1 MAGPVSDATTA
12 SVLALNAGS
21 SSLKFGLFAVDA
33 GACGRVLSGAAVLDG
48 HWIVRDDSGQ
58 DIGGGPSGDHAGD
71 AVAAIR
77 RVLESRG
84 LAPPDAIGHRIVHG
98 GPGHRDHVR
107 IDASVIR
114 RLQDAIVLAPLHA
127 PASIELLKAASAH
140 YPNVPQVACLD
151 TAFHRTMPPVAR
163 TLPIPASLRDRGIER
178 YGFHGLSCESIVRQ
192 LGVRLPARL
201 VIAHLG
207 HGASVTAVSNGRSI
221 DTSMGLTP
229 SGGVMMSTR
238 TGDID
243 PGLMLYAARELD
255 GDLSA
260 LETLLDRRSGLL
272 GVSGSSD
279 DLRELHATASSSAD
293 ARLAIAMFCYSVRKQ
308 VGAMAAVLGGLDLL
322 VFTGGIGENDPLV
335 RDDICAGLAALGI
348 APGEIASRVRV
359 LPSQEDVQIARHAW
373 DLVFA
378 TGGAPARPVH
388 RDSTEE
394 QKQ

>member
-1 MAGPVSDATTA
+1 MSDAATA

-33 GACGRVLSGAAVLDG
+33 DACRRVLSGTAAFEGTWV
-48 HWIVRDDSGQ
+48 VRDDGGQ
-58 DIGGGPSGDHAGD
+58 DIGGDSAPGNEAGG
-71 AVAAIR
+71 AVAAIK

-84 LAPPDAIGHRIVHG
+84 LPKPDAIGHRIVHG
-98 GPGHRDHVR
+98 GRGHRDHVV
-107 IDASVIR
+107 IDESVIR
-114 RLQDAIVLAPLHA
+114 QLQDAIVLAPLHA
-127 PASIELLKAASAH
+127 PASIELLQATGANFPH
-140 YPNVPQVACLD
+140 VPQVACLD
-151 TAFHRTMPPVAR
+151 TAFHRTMPDVAR
-163 TLPIPASLRDRGIER
+163 TLPIPASLRDRGVER

-192 LGVRLPARL
+192 LGAPLPPRL

-207 HGASVTAVSNGRSI
+207 HGASVTAVADGRSI

-243 PGLMLYAARELD
+243 PGLLLYAARELD

-260 LETLLDRRSGLL
+260 LETLLDRQSGLL

-279 DLRELHATASSSAD
+279 DMRELHSAAASSAD

-335 RDDICAGLAALGI
+335 RADICAGLDALGLASGD
-348 APGEIASRVRV
+348 APSRISV
-359 LPSQEDVQIARHAW
+359 LPSQEDAQIARHAW

-378 TGGAPARPVH
+378 TGDATRVACPSLS
-388 RDSTEE
+388 D
-394 QKQ
+394 